1 MSVPSSA
8 APLPRKRRG
17 VELFM
22 IVFAIVVALG
32 AYVIVGLTQ
41 DGKVPASLL
50 GYGLGLGALAAIAHI
65 TVRMTAPYADPVLL
79 PIAIFLNGFGLVM
92 IHRLDPSIIQHAK
105 HIKAGLSKSQQ
116 ANYSI
121 PGAAAPHQLIWTTI
135 AIALFV
141 AVLVLIREPRMLSRY
156 MYTLGALGLIFM
168 ALPALLPASIS
179 SVNGEKL
186 WIRLPGFSIQPGEF
200 AKLALLVFFAAYL
213 GAKRDVLSLAGRRL
227 LFIDLPRARDL
238 GPILVAWAASL
249 LILVFEHDLGTS
261 LLFFGMFI
269 AVLYVATQRTSWLLI
284 GLLLFAGG
292 AFGAAQLISHVHER
306 VEIWLHPWQYAA
318 TSSYQLVQGLFSLAS
333 GGILGTGL
341 GQGRPELVPF
351 ANTDFIMTSFGEEIG
366 LTGLMALLMLYVL
379 FVERGMRT
387 AVASRDP
394 FVKLFACGLA
404 FSIALQV
411 FVVVG
416 GVTRLIPLT
425 GLTTPF
431 LSYGGSSLLANWII
445 VALLIRMSD
454 NARRPSPQAA
464 QDEGMTQVVSTR

>member
-1 MSVPSSA
+1 
-8 APLPRKRRG
+8 
-17 VELFM
+17 M
-22 IVFAIVVALG
+22 IVFAVVVALG

-41 DGKVPASLL
+41 DGKVPTSLL

-65 TVRMTAPYADPVLL
+65 VVRRTAPYADPVLL

-92 IHRLDPSIIQHAK
+92 IHRLDPAIIEKAK
-105 HIKAGLSKSQQ
+105 RLKANG
-116 ANYSI
+116 ADVSI

-135 AIALFV
+135 AIAMFV
-141 AVLVLIREPRMLSRY
+141 AVLLLIREPRMLSRY
-156 MYTLGALGLIFM
+156 MYTLGVIGLFFL
-168 ALPALLPASIS
+168 ALPAMLPGSIS
-179 SVNGEKL
+179 GANGEKL
-186 WIRLPGFSIQPGEF
+186 WIRFAGFSIQPGEF

-238 GPILVAWAASL
+238 GPILIAWAASL
-249 LILVFEHDLGTS
+249 LVLVFEHDLGTS

-292 AFGAAQLISHVHER
+292 AFGAAHFISHVHNR
-306 VEIWLHPWQYAA
+306 FDIWLHPWAHY
-318 TSSYQLVQGLFSLAS
+318 TDPHGSYQLVQGLFSLAS

-341 GQGRPELVPF
+341 GQGRPAIVPYV
-351 ANTDFIMTSFGEEIG
+351 NTDFIMTAFGEEIG
-366 LTGLMALLMLYVL
+366 LTGLMALLVLYAL
-379 FVERGMRT
+379 FVERGLRT
-387 AVASRDP
+387 AVAARDP

-454 NARRPSPQAA
+454 NTRRPSPQAA